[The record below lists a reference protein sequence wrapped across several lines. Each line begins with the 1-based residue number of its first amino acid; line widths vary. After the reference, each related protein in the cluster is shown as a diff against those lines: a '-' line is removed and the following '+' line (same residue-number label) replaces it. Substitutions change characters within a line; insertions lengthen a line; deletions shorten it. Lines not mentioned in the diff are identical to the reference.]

1 MILLLLLTF
10 AVASCG
16 KQKTA
21 TKKNA
26 KETATEFMQRM
37 TEGDVEGA
45 KALATKESGPVL
57 DKMAAAEEMP
67 LGAEFTV
74 ESVSQG
80 DSTAEA
86 MVVIA
91 GELQSLRL
99 IEMPDGSWLV
109 SYVAAAPVEIHA
121 DSSAAVNEEVQAE
134 GENGTQPEEAVKT
147 ENE

>member
-10 AVASCG
+10 ALASCSR
-16 KQKTA
+16 QKTA

-37 TEGDVEGA
+37 TEGDLEGA
-45 KALATKESGPVL
+45 RALATKESGPLL
-57 DKMAAAEEMP
+57 DEMAAAGQMP

-74 ESVSQG
+74 ESVSRG

-91 GELQSLRL
+91 GELQSLHL

-109 SYVAAAPVEIHA
+109 SYLAGAPLEINA
-121 DSSAAVNEEVQAE
+121 DSSAALNEEVKANDE
-134 GENGTQPEEAVKT
+134 SEEQP
-147 ENE
+147 